1 MLRSDLK
8 KCYSIRDN
16 SGKTVSMSLCLKKDS
31 EGALRPFWYA
41 RFVVEGM
48 NETAILCRWKGVPP
62 ADGNADSEGDAEFEE
77 SRLDA
82 EEQLQLLL
90 LKLHGHYED
99 FINQCRLYSRR
110 FENEIKVADTWKLF
124 SDQQD
129 LDRCSVNHVN
139 NLKRMTQRFV
149 DFLSSHH
156 PEITDLEKVTGAV
169 LNEFLSTVCEE
180 YHLSNR
186 SYNEHLKLLKRIY
199 ETLLPYSEANE
210 WLKRVSLRKENDAV
224 SREFFTNEELVQILD
239 VSKKSDM
246 LIYQM
251 VVIASCTGLRL
262 KDICYLKWG
271 SINLEHNR
279 IHLTTYKTK
288 QDATVGLWP
297 LLRKLLDSLW
307 NPSVRPEDYILPEA
321 ARQYSHNS
329 ANLLE
334 RLRKVLVACGY
345 ENARKP
351 CSIRALQHSDLEQLS
366 KEETIERVESAL
378 EKSDWT
384 ARRRRMALLYFRSYM
399 KGLTLDEI
407 AKGLDRAK
415 GGISVYLSELEKLTH
430 CAIIRRPAI
439 HLPDPRKGKIMAEIP
454 ENGQRARRGSLRGWH
469 SFKSSFV
476 INALRAGVT
485 LDTLSKILGNKT
497 VSVLFN
503 HYVKIDD
510 NHMMEAFTSK
520 TPEFA
525 Q

>member
-1 MLRSDLK
+1 MFI
-8 KCYSIRDN
+8 C
-16 SGKTVSMSLCLKKDS
+16 S
-31 EGALRPFWYA
+31 EPQTR
-41 RFVVEGM
+41 
-48 NETAILCRWKGVPP
+48 
-62 ADGNADSEGDAEFEE
+62 
-77 SRLDA
+77 
-82 EEQLQLLL
+82 LLL
-90 LKLHGHYED
+90 TKSPS
-99 FINQCRLYSRR
+99 FVKLYSL
-110 FENEIKVADTWKLF
+110 IYKILV
-124 SDQQD
+124 
-129 LDRCSVNHVN
+129 SV
-139 NLKRMTQRFV
+139 L
-149 DFLSSHH
+149 
-156 PEITDLEKVTGAV
+156 
-169 LNEFLSTVCEE
+169 
-180 YHLSNR
+180 
-186 SYNEHLKLLKRIY
+186 
-199 ETLLPYSEANE
+199 
-210 WLKRVSLRKENDAV
+210 LRKYDII

-239 VSKKSDM
+239 VSQKMDP

-262 KDICYLKWG
+262 KDICYLKWK

-297 LLRKLLDSLW
+297 LLRKLLDNLW
-307 NPSVRPEDYILPEA
+307 NPGVKPEDYILPEA
-321 ARQYSHNS
+321 AKQYSHNS

-351 CSIRALQHSDLEQLS
+351 YSIRALQHADLEQLS
-366 KEETIERVESAL
+366 KEETIQRVESAI
-378 EKSDWT
+378 EKSDWS

-415 GGISVYLSELEKLTH
+415 GGISVYLSELEKLTG
-430 CAIIRRPAI
+430 CAIIRRPML
-439 HLPDPRKGKIMAEIP
+439 HLPDPRKGKVMAEIP

-520 TPEFA
+520 SPEFA